1 MESAETATH
10 ATINDNHVKRNMSSI
25 NRRHTTT
32 IDNLQSAPR
41 VSYVSVVSG
50 LIAGMTSAG
59 LFNPV
64 DRALYLSVK
73 NEIPF
78 LSKANFI
85 SPYSGFLQSVGHRAV
100 SGGLY
105 YPLEQFFLAQMSPSP
120 IVLLTSGA
128 GNTAFNNLLA
138 GTAAGSCNAIIVNPI
153 SAVKYKTW
161 GRDNPRSF
169 FVEAADML
177 RKGGLRPFTN
187 GMLPT
192 VLRDLVFGG
201 CYTVIRFELQY
212 RFQLSNSDYQ
222 WAANMAAAAMA
233 TIVSGPFNLARNV
246 QYATRSRNKADSVIE
261 VFVSFY
267 GEVKELPTTLEK
279 CKRIQNRLRI
289 GWGTARVAVGMSF
302 GHFVYDRLHSTY
314 YQLQKE
320 GSI

>member
-10 ATINDNHVKRNMSSI
+10 ATINDNHVKRHRNSI

-32 IDNLQSAPR
+32 IDNLESAPN
-41 VSYVSVVSG
+41 VSYVSFVSG
-50 LIAGMTSAG
+50 FLAGITSAG
-59 LFNPV
+59 LFNPI

-78 LSKANFI
+78 LSKENFV
-85 SPYSGFLQSVGHRAV
+85 SPYSGFFQSVGHRAV

-120 IVLLTSGA
+120 SLLLTSGA
-128 GNTAFNNLLA
+128 GNTTVYNFLA
-138 GTAAGSCNAIIVNPI
+138 GTAAGTCNAIIVNPL
-153 SAVKYKTW
+153 ATVKYKTW

-169 FVEAADML
+169 VVEAAEML
-177 RKGGLRPFTN
+177 RKGGSRPFTN

-212 RFQLSNSDYQ
+212 RFQLSNNDYQ

-246 QYATRSRNKADSVIE
+246 QYATRSRHKADSVSE
-261 VFVSFY
+261 VFVNFFLRSQ
-267 GEVKELPTTLEK
+267 GASD
-279 CKRIQNRLRI
+279 RI
-289 GWGTARVAVGMSF
+289 
-302 GHFVYDRLHSTY
+302 
-314 YQLQKE
+314 
-320 GSI
+320 